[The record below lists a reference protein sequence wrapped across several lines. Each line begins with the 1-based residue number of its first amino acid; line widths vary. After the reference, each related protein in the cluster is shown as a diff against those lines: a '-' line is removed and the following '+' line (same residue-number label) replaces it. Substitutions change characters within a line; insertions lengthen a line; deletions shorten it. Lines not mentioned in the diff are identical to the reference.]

1 MASTQFHLLALL
13 ALIAPLAR
21 SDSVDLLNDIPVNTI
36 MDEGTTFVLMWSW
49 DGDVTGVGQLDMSS
63 FMIGDVNSSMDYI
76 LEDKLNLTMGRYP
89 WVVTPPK
96 GRDTLDWYCSL
107 GITYDGGFQGTSGRS
122 FRIKAK
128 PSPST
133 TTSAVMNSTSTM
145 TMSSASGTGTQMNA
159 PDQQMP
165 GDSRGSGKLPAGT
178 LVGIIVG
185 AIVGVGIFATLIGL
199 VMYYRRKATRE
210 KKGLQ
215 TPDAG
220 NLDVNAKKDPDVNTQ
235 YFKPELEAAGAERV
249 YHELD
254 GARSVQEVDAPSY
267 PTELDSNARSELSG
281 DTRREPR

>member
-1 MASTQFHLLALL
+1 MASIQFHLFALL
-13 ALIAPLAR
+13 ALAATLAR

-49 DGDVTGVGQLDMSS
+49 DGDATGVGKLDMSS
-63 FMIGDVNSSMDYI
+63 FMIGDLNSSMDYI

-89 WVVTPPK
+89 WIVTPPK

-107 GITYDGGFQGTSGRS
+107 GITYDGGYQGTSGRS
-122 FRIKAK
+122 FRIRAK

-133 TTSAVMNSTSTM
+133 TSAAMNSTSTM
-145 TMSSASGTGTQMNA
+145 TTSSASGTGTQINA

-165 GDSRGSGKLPAGT
+165 GDSRGSNKLPAGT
-178 LVGIIVG
+178 LAGIIVG
-185 AIVGVGIFATLIGL
+185 VIVGVGIFTTLIGL
-199 VMYYRRKATRE
+199 VVYYRRKATRE
-210 KKGLQ
+210 KKVLATSDAAGLGA
-215 TPDAG
+215 DS
-220 NLDVNAKKDPDVNTQ
+220 KKDTDVNTQ

-254 GARSVQEVDAPSY
+254 GAHLVQEVDAPSH

-281 DTRREPR
+281 DSRREPR